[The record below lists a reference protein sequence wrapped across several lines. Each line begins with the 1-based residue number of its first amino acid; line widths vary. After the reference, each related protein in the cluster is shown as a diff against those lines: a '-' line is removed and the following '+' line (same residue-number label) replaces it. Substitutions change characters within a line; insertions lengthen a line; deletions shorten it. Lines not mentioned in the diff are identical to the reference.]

1 MPTFWAAPERPEP
14 ARIPSGC
21 GAEPAGGRRDAGD
34 DEPEPAA
41 SRRPLA
47 GRRRGM
53 AAARRGR
60 ATRGRRSR
68 LRRVTSDCSRAAGPP
83 APGPSG
89 RRGGRDRD
97 RPAAGPGGAGPGP
110 AGPVVRTG
118 RVRGAAGRRPAAGR
132 GARLQRVAPVRRGR
146 GGRGLDHGPQQTR
159 RVRPARRRHLRRDR
173 PTRDVGRR
181 RPIRATEPDHLV
193 ASPRSGPAVDRR
205 RAPTQGPHPP
215 ERARGGRARIP
226 RGPGRSMGPGG
237 PSGELRG
244 PAALGQRLRRAARAG
259 LASARRPAPLA
270 ARRAQ
275 RGVGRP
281 SPRERLSGRSRP
293 GAVRCRPRRSGRTPP
308 RGDGPAGCRCCPC
321 GA

>member
-34 DEPEPAA
+34 DEREPAA

-60 ATRGRRSR
+60 AARGRRSR
-68 LRRVTSDCSRAAGPP
+68 LRRVTGDRSRAAGPP

-89 RRGGRDRD
+89 RRGGRARD

-146 GGRGLDHGPQQTR
+146 GGRGLDHGPQ
-159 RVRPARRRHLRRDR
+159 PAGREWPPRRRHLRRDR
-173 PTRDVGRR
+173 PARDVGRR
-181 RPIRATEPDHLV
+181 RPIRATEPDHLD
-193 ASPRSGPAVDRR
+193 ASRRSGPAVDRR
-205 RAPTQGPHPP
+205 RAATQGPHPP
-215 ERARGGRARIP
+215 ERAREAVHAYLEALDGAWDRAAPQASYGVRQRWVSACAGLREQGWPVLDGP
-226 RGPGRSMGPGG
+226 RRWRL
-237 PSGELRG
+237 GELSVAWEAVAQG
-244 PAALGQRLRRAARAG
+244 A
-259 LASARRPAPLA
+259 
-270 ARRAQ
+270 AQ
-275 RGVGRP
+275 R
-281 SPRERLSGRSRP
+281 
-293 GAVRCRPRRSGRTPP
+293 A
-308 RGDGPAGCRCCPC
+308 
-321 GA
+321 